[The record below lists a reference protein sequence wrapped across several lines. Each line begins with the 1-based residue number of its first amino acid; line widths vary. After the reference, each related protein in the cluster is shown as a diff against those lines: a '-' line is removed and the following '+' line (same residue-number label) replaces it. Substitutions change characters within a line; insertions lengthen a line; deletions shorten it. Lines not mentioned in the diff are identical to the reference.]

1 MKKILVFFIAL
12 VATGCGALRPTT
24 CSVQPTFY
32 KYRYVYIMPT
42 GSVTG
47 SSEIYTHRL
56 DRNTTY
62 VSGGITKTTNPA
74 DMMSGYLMQ
83 KGFTILP
90 QLDQNKLA
98 ETLVL
103 SYGETGHRSVGF
115 LWLFDATSIIIQFRD
130 AQTNDLIASA
140 ESEDYG
146 STEADNIRYA
156 IREALDAIFASPRF

>member
-1 MKKILVFFIAL
+1 MKKLLIFLAAL
-12 VATGCGALRPTT
+12 AMTACGALKPTT

-32 KYRYVYIMPT
+32 KYRYVYIIPT

-47 SSEIYTHRL
+47 STSVYTSSVDNRVH
-56 DRNTTY
+56 
-62 VSGGITKTTNPA
+62 GGETRTTNPA

-90 QLDQNKLA
+90 QLDQNKLS

-103 SYGETGHRSVGF
+103 HYGETGHRSVGF

-130 AQTNDLIASA
+130 AQNNDLIASA

-146 STEADNIRYA
+146 ATEADNVRYA
-156 IREALDAIFASPRF
+156 IRNALDAIFAQPRY

>member
-1 MKKILVFFIAL
+1 MKKIVLFFIAL
-12 VATGCGALRPTT
+12 AATACGALKPTT

-32 KYRYVYIMPT
+32 QYRYIYIMPT
-42 GSVTG
+42 GSVIG
-47 SSEIYTHRL
+47 STEIYNI
-56 DRNTTY
+56 DRDHVT
-62 VSGGITKTTNPA
+62 GGVTKTTNPT

-83 KGFTILP
+83 KGFIILP
-90 QLDQNKLA
+90 QLDQNKLS

-103 SYGETGHRSVGF
+103 SYGETGHRSAGF

-146 STEADNIRYA
+146 ETEADNIRYC
-156 IREALDAIFASPRF
+156 IRNALDAIFGTSRY

>member
-1 MKKILVFFIAL
+1 
-12 VATGCGALRPTT
+12 
-24 CSVQPTFY
+24 
-32 KYRYVYIMPT
+32 MPT

-47 SSEIYTHRL
+47 SAGVYAS
-56 DRNTTY
+56 Y
-62 VSGGITKTTNPA
+62 VDNRVYGGKTKTANPA
-74 DMMSGYLMQ
+74 DLMSGILMQ

-90 QLDQNKLA
+90 QLDQNKLS

-103 SYGETGHRSVGF
+103 SYGETDHRSVGF

-130 AQTNDLIASA
+130 AQTNELVASA

-156 IREALDAIFASPRF
+156 IRNALDAIFEQPRY

>member
-1 MKKILVFFIAL
+1 MKKIVLFLIAL
-12 VATGCGALRPTT
+12 VATACSALKPTT
-24 CSVQPTFY
+24 CSVLPTFY

-47 SSEIYTHRL
+47 STGVYTI
-56 DRNTTY
+56 DRTY
-62 VSGGITKTTNPA
+62 VSGGVTKTTNPA
-74 DMMSGYLMQ
+74 DLMSGYLMQ
-83 KGFTILP
+83 KGFVVLP
-90 QLDQNKLA
+90 QLDQNKLS

-130 AQTNDLIASA
+130 AQTNEIVASA
-140 ESEDYG
+140 EAEDYG

-156 IREALDAIFASPRF
+156 ITGALDAIFAQPRY

>member
-1 MKKILVFFIAL
+1 MKKIVLFLLVL
-12 VATGCGALRPTT
+12 VATACGSLQPTT
-24 CSVQPTFY
+24 CTVQPNFY

-47 SSEIYTHRL
+47 STEIYNI
-56 DRNTTY
+56 DRNH
-62 VSGGITKTTNPA
+62 VSGGVTKTTNPA
-74 DMMSGYLMQ
+74 DLMSGYLMQ
-83 KGFTILP
+83 KGFTVVP
-90 QLDQNKLA
+90 QLDQNKLS

-130 AQTNDLIASA
+130 AQTNELVASA
-140 ESEDYG
+140 EAEDYG

-156 IREALDAIFASPRF
+156 IRSALDAIFAQPRY

>member
-1 MKKILVFFIAL
+1 MMKKLFLFFAAL
-12 VATGCGALRPTT
+12 VLTACGALKPTT

-47 SSEIYTHRL
+47 STGVYTSYID
-56 DRNTTY
+56 DR
-62 VSGGITKTTNPA
+62 VRGGVTRTTNPS
-74 DMMSGYLMQ
+74 DMMSGVLMQ

-103 SYGETGHRSVGF
+103 SYGETGHRDVGF
-115 LWLFDATSIIIQFRD
+115 LWLWDATGIIIQVRD
-130 AQTNDLIASA
+130 AQTNDLIASVETEA
-140 ESEDYG
+140 TG
-146 STEADNIRYA
+146 STEADNVRYA
-156 IREALDAIFASPRF
+156 IQKALDAIFSQPRYY

>member
-1 MKKILVFFIAL
+1 MKKIVLFLAAIVLTA
-12 VATGCGALRPTT
+12 CGALKPTT

-47 SSEIYTHRL
+47 STGVYTS
-56 DRNTTY
+56 Y
-62 VSGGITKTTNPA
+62 VDNRVHGGVTRTTNPS

-83 KGFTILP
+83 KGLTILP
-90 QLDQNKLA
+90 QLDDAKKA

-103 SYGETGHRSVGF
+103 SYGETDHRDVGF
-115 LWLFDATSIIIQFRD
+115 LWLSTSTGIIIQFRD

-140 ESEDYG
+140 EAEDFG
-146 STEADNIRYA
+146 STEADNVRYA
-156 IREALDAIFASPRF
+156 LRKALDAIFAQPRY

>member
-1 MKKILVFFIAL
+1 MKKIVLFLAAIVLTA
-12 VATGCGALRPTT
+12 CGALKPTT

-47 SSEIYTHRL
+47 STGVYTS
-56 DRNTTY
+56 Y
-62 VSGGITKTTNPA
+62 VDNRVHGGVTRTTNPS

-83 KGFTILP
+83 KGLTILP
-90 QLDQNKLA
+90 QLDEAKKA

-103 SYGETGHRSVGF
+103 SYGETDHRDVGF
-115 LWLFDATSIIIQFRD
+115 LWLSTSTGIIIQFRD

-140 ESEDYG
+140 EAEDFG
-146 STEADNIRYA
+146 STEADNVRYA
-156 IREALDAIFASPRF
+156 LRKALDAIFAQPRY

>member
-1 MKKILVFFIAL
+1 MKKILFFFIAL
-12 VATGCGALRPTT
+12 AATACSALKPTT
-24 CSVQPTFY
+24 CTVQPTFF

-47 SSEIYTHRL
+47 STEVHTYKL
-56 DRNTTY
+56 ENTTY
-62 VSGGITKTTNPA
+62 VSGGVTKTTNPA

-83 KGFTILP
+83 KGFTIIP
-90 QLDQNKLA
+90 QLDQSKLS
-98 ETLVL
+98 ETLVV

-115 LWLFDATSIIIQFRD
+115 LWLFDATSIILQFRD

-156 IREALDAIFASPRF
+156 IRNALDAIFEQPRY

>member
-1 MKKILVFFIAL
+1 MKKIVLFFIAL
-12 VATGCGALRPTT
+12 VATACGALKPTT
-24 CSVQPTFY
+24 CSVQPNFY

-47 SSEIYTHRL
+47 STGVYTSY
-56 DRNTTY
+56 DRSY
-62 VSGGITKTTNPA
+62 VSGGKTKTTNPT

-90 QLDQNKLA
+90 QLDQNKLE

-130 AQTNDLIASA
+130 AKTNELVASA

-146 STEADNIRYA
+146 STEADNVRYA
-156 IREALDAIFASPRF
+156 IRNALDAIFASPRY

>member
-1 MKKILVFFIAL
+1 MKKILLFFIAL
-12 VATGCGALRPTT
+12 AATACSALKPTT

-47 SSEIYTHRL
+47 STSVYSL
-56 DRNTTY
+56 DGHH
-62 VSGGITKTTNPA
+62 VSGGVTKTTNPA

-90 QLDQNKLA
+90 QLDQNKLS

-103 SYGETGHRSVGF
+103 HYGETGHRSVGF

-130 AQTNDLIASA
+130 AQTNDLVASA

-156 IREALDAIFASPRF
+156 IRNALDAIFASPRY

>member
-1 MKKILVFFIAL
+1 MKKIVIFFFAL
-12 VATGCGALRPTT
+12 VATACSSLKPTT

-47 SSEIYTHRL
+47 STGVYTS
-56 DRNTTY
+56 Y
-62 VSGGITKTTNPA
+62 VDNRVYGGKTRTANPA
-74 DMMSGYLMQ
+74 DLMSGILMQ

-103 SYGETGHRSVGF
+103 SYGETGQRDVGF
-115 LWLFDATSIIIQFRD
+115 LWLSTSTSIIIQFRD

-140 ESEDYG
+140 EAEDVG
-146 STEADNIRYA
+146 STEADNVRYA
-156 IREALDAIFASPRF
+156 IQKALDAIFAQPRY

>member
-1 MKKILVFFIAL
+1 MKKIVLFLAAIVLTA
-12 VATGCGALRPTT
+12 CGALKPTT

-47 SSEIYTHRL
+47 STGVYTS
-56 DRNTTY
+56 Y
-62 VSGGITKTTNPA
+62 VDNRVHGGVTRTTNPS

-83 KGFTILP
+83 KGLTILP
-90 QLDQNKLA
+90 QLDEAKKA

-103 SYGETGHRSVGF
+103 SYGETDHRDVGF
-115 LWLFDATSIIIQFRD
+115 LWLSTSTGIIIQFRD

-140 ESEDYG
+140 EAEDYG
-146 STEADNIRYA
+146 STEADNVRYA
-156 IREALDAIFASPRF
+156 LRKALDAIFDQPRY

>member
-24 CSVQPTFY
+24 CSVLPTFY

-47 SSEIYTHRL
+47 STGVYTI
-56 DRNTTY
+56 DRTY
-62 VSGGITKTTNPA
+62 VTGGVTRTTNPA

-90 QLDQNKLA
+90 QLDQNKLS
-98 ETLVL
+98 ETMVL
-103 SYGETGHRSVGF
+103 NYGETGHRSVGF

-130 AQTNDLIASA
+130 AATNELVASA
-140 ESEDYG
+140 EAEDYG

-156 IREALDAIFASPRF
+156 IREALDAIFASPRH

>member
-1 MKKILVFFIAL
+1 MKKILFFFIAL
-12 VATGCGALRPTT
+12 AATACSALKPTT

-32 KYRYVYIMPT
+32 QYRYVYIMPT

-47 SSEIYTHRL
+47 STAVSNYHTS
-56 DRNTTY
+56 DRNY
-62 VSGGITKTTNPA
+62 VSGGVTKTTNPA

-83 KGFTILP
+83 KGFSILP
-90 QLDQNKLA
+90 QLDQNKLS
-98 ETLVL
+98 ETLVV

-130 AQTNDLIASA
+130 AQTNDLIATA

-156 IREALDAIFASPRF
+156 IRNALDAIFGQSRY

>member
-1 MKKILVFFIAL
+1 MMKKLLLFYAAFAMT
-12 VATGCGALRPTT
+12 ACGALKPTT

-47 SSEIYTHRL
+47 STGVYTSYADNRVH
-56 DRNTTY
+56 
-62 VSGGITKTTNPA
+62 GGVTRTTNPS
-74 DMMSGYLMQ
+74 DMMSGFLMQ

-103 SYGETGHRSVGF
+103 SYGETGHRDVGF
-115 LWLFDATSIIIQFRD
+115 LWLSTSTNIIIQFRD
-130 AQTNDLIASA
+130 AQTNELIASA
-140 ESEDYG
+140 EAEDFG
-146 STEADNIRYA
+146 STEADNVRYA
-156 IREALDAIFASPRF
+156 IQKALEAIFSQPRYY

>member
-1 MKKILVFFIAL
+1 MKKFLLFFIVLA
-12 VATGCGALRPTT
+12 ATACGALKPTT
-24 CSVQPTFY
+24 CSVQPNFY

-47 SSEIYTHRL
+47 STGVSTYRTS
-56 DRNTTY
+56 DRNY
-62 VSGGITKTTNPA
+62 VSGGVTKTTNPA
-74 DMMSGYLMQ
+74 DLMSGYLMQ
-83 KGFTILP
+83 KGFTVIP
-90 QLDQNKLA
+90 QLDQNKLS
-98 ETLVL
+98 ETMVL

-156 IREALDAIFASPRF
+156 IRNALDAIFAQPRY

>member
-1 MKKILVFFIAL
+1 MMKKFLLFFA
-12 VATGCGALRPTT
+12 AFAMTACGALKPTT

-47 SSEIYTHRL
+47 STGVYTSYADNRVH
-56 DRNTTY
+56 
-62 VSGGITKTTNPA
+62 GGVTRTTNPS

-83 KGFTILP
+83 KGLTILP
-90 QLDQNKLA
+90 QLDEAKKA

-103 SYGETGHRSVGF
+103 SYGETDHRDVGF
-115 LWLFDATSIIIQFRD
+115 LWLSTSTGIIIQFRD

-140 ESEDYG
+140 EAEDYG
-146 STEADNIRYA
+146 STEADNVRYA
-156 IREALDAIFASPRF
+156 LRKALDAIFAQPRY

>member
-1 MKKILVFFIAL
+1 MKKILLFFIAL
-12 VATGCGALRPTT
+12 AATACSALKPTT

-47 SSEIYTHRL
+47 STGVYNVGEH
-56 DRNTTY
+56 
-62 VSGGITKTTNPA
+62 VSGGVTKTTNPA

-90 QLDQNKLA
+90 QLDQNKLS

-103 SYGETGHRSVGF
+103 HYGETGHRSVGF

-130 AQTNDLIASA
+130 AQTNDLVASA

-156 IREALDAIFASPRF
+156 IRNALDAIFASPRY

>member
-1 MKKILVFFIAL
+1 MKKIVLFFIAL
-12 VATGCGALRPTT
+12 AATACGALKPTT

-32 KYRYVYIMPT
+32 QYRYVYIMPT

-47 SSEIYTHRL
+47 STGVYTSI
-56 DRNTTY
+56 DRDY
-62 VSGGITKTTNPA
+62 VSGGVTRTTNPA

-83 KGFTILP
+83 KGFTVLP

-130 AQTNDLIASA
+130 AQTNDLVATA

-156 IREALDAIFASPRF
+156 IRNALDAIFAQPRY